1 MNGLPSANF
10 EWEPAS
16 PVAGGSVDLVSTSS
30 DFEGPLSSL
39 SWDLDGDGLFGDG
52 SEAQIR
58 QPFPKAGT
66 YDIGLQVTD
75 SDGTVSTVRKQVV
88 VAAPPAPKPPP
99 TPPSGPTGGTEPSGG
114 TPPRSPTPRTR
125 LMSPFPVVRIAGTV
139 LARRSPHRR
148 AVGARSARFPDTS
161 ALRRQGLP
169 GRLGGHHERHPAG
182 QVPEVRAQAEGGN
195 PHHGVRAAGEQD
207 REVHPLPDPRR
218 RAAEARGSVPAPDT
232 PLPGTLPVTRRWIAG
247 AAALAFVGAF
257 LVASVAVG
265 GEADQKATD
274 RSIHVRLSAV
284 AKLPAIAKDPALVA
298 ERRAAR
304 RERLRAKRVRA
315 KRVRAKRRR
324 AAARRAA
331 ARETAPAVPEE
342 IPLSKRAARARG
354 ATPSGGHPGSPCA
367 PAAAPGDVRRFRMRL
382 ATKDLPPL
390 ELVEDGPI
398 DGYVVEGSPVRYG
411 ERELIYDAV
420 GPDGE
425 AVSLVM
431 AVSPMRGRHGRSQFR
446 RSARTRAGLQHSALL
461 PVRAVGTHDGR
472 PYLATDPYPAET
484 FADLLDR
491 SALSPKAVLT
501 LLAPVCNALDLAG
514 ANGLVHQNLSSTS
527 ILLDDSGALV
537 LDAFGVAGGAPKRSA
552 MAWDI
557 RDVRYTPPE
566 ELYGVALSPA
576 SNVYSLACLL
586 VESFSDESG
595 PRRTYAG
602 SRVPAA
608 DGTIGGAERRSLGLG
623 VAVDEVIGRGLAMDR
638 HNRPSSAG
646 ELLSEVAD
654 ALGIALPAPEAELPV
669 RSSVRRRHR
678 ALPRPRGSALLVG
691 AIIVALVAGL
701 AAGAVIDP
709 LEEAPSAA
717 GPSADVQALKRLD
730 NRRAPIRAALSAS
743 STPDEQAAAA
753 AELAA
758 AYGRAA
764 RAAESSRVA
773 SAARAAELA
782 YEELGGAAEAG
793 AGERFT
799 AAAEAVT
806 RAEAQLA
813 AAATQAQ

>member
-1 MNGLPSANF
+1 
-10 EWEPAS
+10 
-16 PVAGGSVDLVSTSS
+16 
-30 DFEGPLSSL
+30 
-39 SWDLDGDGLFGDG
+39 
-52 SEAQIR
+52 
-58 QPFPKAGT
+58 
-66 YDIGLQVTD
+66 
-75 SDGTVSTVRKQVV
+75 
-88 VAAPPAPKPPP
+88 
-99 TPPSGPTGGTEPSGG
+99 
-114 TPPRSPTPRTR
+114 
-125 LMSPFPVVRIAGTV
+125 MS
-139 LARRSPHRR
+139 
-148 AVGARSARFPDTS
+148 
-161 ALRRQGLP
+161 
-169 GRLGGHHERHPAG
+169 
-182 QVPEVRAQAEGGN
+182 
-195 PHHGVRAAGEQD
+195 
-207 REVHPLPDPRR
+207 
-218 RAAEARGSVPAPDT
+218 
-232 PLPGTLPVTRRWIAG
+232 
-247 AAALAFVGAF
+247 
-257 LVASVAVG
+257 
-265 GEADQKATD
+265 
-274 RSIHVRLSAV
+274 
-284 AKLPAIAKDPALVA
+284 
-298 ERRAAR
+298 
-304 RERLRAKRVRA
+304 
-315 KRVRAKRRR
+315 
-324 AAARRAA
+324 
-331 ARETAPAVPEE
+331 
-342 IPLSKRAARARG
+342 
-354 ATPSGGHPGSPCA
+354 
-367 PAAAPGDVRRFRMRL
+367 L
-382 ATKDLPPL
+382 ATRDLQPVEPL
-390 ELVEDGPI
+390 EGNLI
-398 DGYVVEGSPVRYG
+398 DGYLVDGSPVRYG

-431 AVSPMRGRHGRSQFR
+431 AVSPMRGGRGRAQFR
-446 RSARTRAGLQHSALL
+446 RSARTRARLQHSALL

-472 PYLATDPYPAET
+472 PYLATDRYPVET
-484 FADLLDR
+484 FADFLDR
-491 SALSPKAVLT
+491 SAPSPKAVLH

-527 ILLDDSGALV
+527 ILVDDSGALV

-595 PRRTYAG
+595 PGGRTRALEYLQLMEPSVAL
-602 SRVPAA
+602 S
-608 DGTIGGAERRSLGLG
+608 RRSLGLG

-638 HNRPSSAG
+638 HNRPGSAG
-646 ELLSEVAD
+646 ELLSEVAE

-669 RSSVRRRHR
+669 RSSGRRRHR

-691 AIIVALVAGL
+691 ATIVALVAGL